1 MLLRLAVH
9 VYVRPLIEK
18 ADKPVEKAD
27 KPVDLLRINKP
38 RVVGLGD
45 VLAAF

>member
-18 ADKPVEKAD
+18 ADKPV
-27 KPVDLLRINKP
+27 DLLRINKP
-38 RVVGLGD
+38 RVVALGD